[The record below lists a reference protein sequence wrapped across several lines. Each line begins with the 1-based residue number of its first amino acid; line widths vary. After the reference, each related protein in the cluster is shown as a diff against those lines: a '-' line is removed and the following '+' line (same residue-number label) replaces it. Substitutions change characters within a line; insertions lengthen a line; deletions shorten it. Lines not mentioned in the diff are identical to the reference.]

1 MHLVPHRFFSSL
13 LLVLGVCAGALFG
26 RAADPL
32 PAEQLLPEL
41 AAQLAAHFGTAGDL
55 ELALLR
61 QWTAPA
67 VASPNWKF
75 TMVAPPATLAPQM
88 IVRVRLAVDD
98 RTVGEWNLPVQARLW
113 NDALVA
119 LQPVAR
125 GQTLTLSTFGLRRT
139 DFIREKDAVPAD
151 TSLDGLAVTR
161 PLAAGTVLSW
171 RDIGRRAL
179 VQRGSRIEVV
189 AGQGALTVTM
199 KGVAMQSG
207 ALGETITVRNPES
220 RRDFSAVVT
229 AENRAR
235 VSF

>member
-1 MHLVPHRFFSSL
+1 MHLIPRPLVSWLLALAVFAGPSL
-13 LLVLGVCAGALFG
+13 A
-26 RAADPL
+26 RAAAPIPSEQVL
-32 PAEQLLPEL
+32 PVL
-41 AAQLAAHFGTAGDL
+41 ASQLAAHFGTTGDL

-61 QWTAPA
+61 QWAPPP
-67 VASPNWKF
+67 VASPNWKL
-75 TMVAPPATLAPQM
+75 TMVAPPSTLAPQM
-88 IVRVRLAVDD
+88 IVRVRLAVDE

-125 GQTLTLSTFGLRRT
+125 GQTLNLSPFGLRRT

-151 TSLDGLAVTR
+151 TALDGLAVTR

-229 AENRAR
+229 AENCAR